1 MLISYN
7 PNYYVHFSGSTSKS
21 HIPEIKISG
30 YELKIFNHIDGVTIE
45 KNGILT
51 FGPKVVPGN
60 HLIQIQLFKEG
71 KLIENTKIVLFVRKD
86 DNVTQN
92 KSVNKSVKKST
103 NKKNIGSKKTKTNNI
118 VSKKTIVSK
127 PKLLNKNKTNE
138 FKPKINLGMFK
149 NLLAKLNFKSK
160 LVELSGLV
168 MNNYILMILIS
179 FLTSIYLLIDQ
190 NLLDNIINEKNI
202 LFIKEE
208 IDNSLSNISFNLIP
222 VQILESKKEASSVNE
237 DTNSTYKSNEIKVK
251 PIIEPKQNN
260 MVSRKFLI

>member
-86 DNVTQN
+86 DQMT
-92 KSVNKSVKKST
+92 KTKSVKKT
-103 NKKNIGSKKTKTNNI
+103 VNKKNIGSKKTKTNNI
-118 VSKKTIVSK
+118 VSKKINVTK
-127 PKLLNKNKTNE
+127 PKLINKKTSSD

-160 LVELSGLV
+160 LFELSGLV

-208 IDNSLSNISFNLIP
+208 IDNSLSNISVNLIP
-222 VQILESKKEASSVNE
+222 VQILESIKESSSVIENT
-237 DTNSTYKSNEIKVK
+237 DSTHKNNEIKVK